1 MGEGNKEEKLNY
13 VINSCIGLAI
23 QQAFKSIS
31 IPAISSGIFGLPKD
45 RWTKIL
51 VNETMK
57 YISQREKS
65 NFNILTFCLLDSETI
80 N

>member
-1 MGEGNKEEKLNY
+1 MGEGNKEEKLNN
-13 VINSCIGLAI
+13 VINSSIGLVI
-23 QQAFKSIS
+23 QQAFKSVS
-31 IPAISSGIFGLPKD
+31 IPAISSGIFGFPKD
-45 RWTKIL
+45 RRVKIL

-65 NFNILTFCLLDSETI
+65 NFNILGFCLLDSETI